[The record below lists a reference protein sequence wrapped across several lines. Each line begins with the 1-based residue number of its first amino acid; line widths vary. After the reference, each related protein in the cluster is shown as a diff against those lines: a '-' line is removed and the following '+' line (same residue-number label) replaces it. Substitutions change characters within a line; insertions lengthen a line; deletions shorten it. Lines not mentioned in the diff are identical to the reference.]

1 MNLFIFS
8 YVNDAIV
15 SLNMS
20 DTVTQE
26 HAPKIMRDLIT
37 TFQQFIAQN
46 PTNAM
51 NSSIK
56 MIMLAASSIMQSK
69 NASF

>member
-1 MNLFIFS
+1 
-8 YVNDAIV
+8 
-15 SLNMS
+15 MS

-26 HAPKIMRDLIT
+26 HAPKIMRELIT
-37 TFQQFIAQN
+37 TFQHFIAQN

-69 NASF
+69 NAAF